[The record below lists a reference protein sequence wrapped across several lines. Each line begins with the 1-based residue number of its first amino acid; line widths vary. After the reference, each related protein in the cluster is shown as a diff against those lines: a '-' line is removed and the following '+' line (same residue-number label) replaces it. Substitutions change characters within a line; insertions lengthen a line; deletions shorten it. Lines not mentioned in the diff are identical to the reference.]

1 MAGHWQRR
9 LGIARRTFS
18 RYAAVWRLRAC
29 RAFLIAQFISI
40 LGSSAFRVAVAWY
53 SIATL
58 HSPVALGWVLAAS
71 SLPQLLLGPA
81 AGILGDKLGRK
92 RVVVAS
98 DITSGACYLAFFGL
112 ASAQVLKMPEL
123 LGLAVIAG
131 VSSATFIP
139 NASALI
145 PAIVG
150 QGHVSEANAA
160 RMITTQIASVLG
172 PALAGALIPLTGV
185 PVIFLANGASF
196 LVSAL
201 VFGRTRVSAV
211 PIQRRG
217 GRRGE
222 GSGREAQP
230 RFPAAGILRDRAIRA
245 GVLLGAAGNLFLVA
259 PVAVFVPALVSA
271 SHHGAASLG
280 GFMASQAA
288 GLVLGALV
296 APSLT
301 RDARPDMRIAFA
313 GIAAG
318 AGCLYV
324 LPYALVNGYTLILAG
339 LAMGAALAVFEV
351 HWESYLQRNV
361 DNSMLGQACA
371 IDAWASFTGRT
382 AGLTAAGWVLRIET
396 PARGLQLAVF
406 AFSAAAVPAA
416 VSFLAQYRKRPRR
429 IRSAARCSGQDNE
442 SQVMSE
448 RDSRR

>member
-1 MAGHWQRR
+1 MAVADLDTRGHDPMGGKHAVMAGHCQR
-9 LGIARRTFS
+9 LGIATRAFS

-29 RAFLIAQFISI
+29 RAFLIAQFVSI
-40 LGSSAFRVAVAWY
+40 LGSSAFRVAIAWY

-71 SLPQLLLGPA
+71 SIPQLLLGPA

-112 ASAQVLKMPEL
+112 ASARILEIPEL

-145 PAIVG
+145 PAIAS

-172 PALAGALIPLTGV
+172 PALAGALIPVTGI

-201 VFGRTRVSAV
+201 IFGRTRVSAV

-217 GRRGE
+217 GRKEE
-222 GSGREAQP
+222 GSGRAAPP
-230 RFPAAGILRDRAIRA
+230 RLFAAGILRDRAIRA
-245 GVLLGAAGNLFLVA
+245 GVLLGAAGNLLLVA
-259 PVAVFVPALVSA
+259 PVAVFFPALVSA

-288 GLVLGALV
+288 GLVLGALA
-296 APSLT
+296 APCLT

-324 LPYALVNGYTLILAG
+324 LPYALANGYTLILAG
-339 LAMGAALAVFEV
+339 LAMGGPPLPCSRSTGSPICNEMWITACSGRPVRSTPGHPLLA
-351 HWESYLQRNV
+351 
-361 DNSMLGQACA
+361 GQP
-371 IDAWASFTGRT
+371 ASPPPDG
-382 AGLTAAGWVLRIET
+382 
-396 PARGLQLAVF
+396 
-406 AFSAAAVPAA
+406 FS
-416 VSFLAQYRKRPRR
+416 VSRPRHAACNGQPW
-429 IRSAARCSGQDNE
+429 RSARQRFPPRPLSWPGTEKD
-442 SQVMSE
+442 
-448 RDSRR
+448 RDEHIR